1 MFVVIDKEG
10 RVVARVGTR
19 ERASRVQRMARNL
32 GRSTLIHDE
41 RDPRGRAILDRQ
53 VRVVITGRKERLFGE
68 PPDASAWAMRH
79 LREKMTIGAQARF
92 YRGSSRSPY
101 SVLKLTERGVVV
113 TRGANVG
120 STV

>member
-1 MFVVIDKEG
+1 MLVVIDRDG
-10 RVVARVGTR
+10 RVVARVGTE
-19 ERASRVQRMARNL
+19 ERARKIQRMARDL
-32 GRSTLIHDE
+32 GRSTLVHDE
-41 RDPRGRAILDRQ
+41 RDPRGRAVLDRQ
-53 VRVVITGRKERLFGE
+53 VRVVLTNHEERLFGE